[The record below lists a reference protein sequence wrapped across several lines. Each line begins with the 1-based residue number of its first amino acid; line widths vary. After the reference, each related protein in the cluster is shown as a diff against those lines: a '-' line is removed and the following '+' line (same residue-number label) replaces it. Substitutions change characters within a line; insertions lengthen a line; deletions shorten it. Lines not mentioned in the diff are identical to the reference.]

1 MRYLDGLATTLAGA
15 AIPYGYTLVVWSTG
29 SLVADHHNRPDI
41 WDVALFAAG
50 AAAGYALLRVLARG
64 GDVHPPEGIG
74 EHGIARAAA
83 VQAAAIAAA
92 VAVAAGVAHLHG
104 VIAWAIAPLLA
115 TLAYLSGTAINEAR
129 EIAAS
134 SR

>member
-15 AIPYGYTLVVWSTG
+15 AIPYGYTLVVWSSG
-29 SLVADHHNRPDI
+29 SLVADHHRRPDV

-50 AAAGYALLRVLARG
+50 AAAGYALLRMLARR

-74 EHGIARAAA
+74 EHGLARAAA

-92 VAVAAGVAHLHG
+92 VAIAGAVAYLHG
-104 VIAWAIAPLLA
+104 VAAWAVAPFL
-115 TLAYLSGTAINEAR
+115 R
-129 EIAAS
+129 PS
-134 SR
+134 ST